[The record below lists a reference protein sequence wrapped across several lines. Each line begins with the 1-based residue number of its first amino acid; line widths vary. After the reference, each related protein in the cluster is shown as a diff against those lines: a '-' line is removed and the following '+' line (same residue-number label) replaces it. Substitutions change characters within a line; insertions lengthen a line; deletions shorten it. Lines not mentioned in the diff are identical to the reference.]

1 MSSIAVDNKDKT
13 QYSSAYTSL
22 GLWIRKKVEDP
33 TTMIPVLN
41 LRIYLKNYCKFEFH
55 YSKLGELTENKAGY
69 ILNLMDE
76 VSEVFFT
83 KNE

>member
-1 MSSIAVDNKDKT
+1 
-13 QYSSAYTSL
+13 
-22 GLWIRKKVEDP
+22 
-33 TTMIPVLN
+33 MIPVLN

-55 YSKLGELTENKAGY
+55 YWKLGAFTENKAGY

-83 KNE
+83 ENE